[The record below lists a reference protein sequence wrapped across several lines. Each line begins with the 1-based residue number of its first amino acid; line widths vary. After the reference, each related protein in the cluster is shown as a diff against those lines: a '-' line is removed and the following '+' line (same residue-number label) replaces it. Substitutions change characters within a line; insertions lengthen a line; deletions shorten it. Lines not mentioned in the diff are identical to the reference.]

1 MRHAVDEWNRL
12 CTEIA
17 MYCIR
22 ENWETP
28 VDKHSQE
35 LVKQCTTLAFNKET
49 NDMLAECFDFDVVQ
63 KKEFLSTLKEIEM
76 SVFLQTHIIGT
87 GRRSD
92 VKGYSRSAFY
102 RNFVVVDKSEDH
114 LDPVLNCIFDEKK
127 PFHREL
133 KKMIDVYYN
142 SIFTNF
148 FNCAALIPSDIR
160 PDNRGQV

>member
-1 MRHAVDEWNRL
+1 
-12 CTEIA
+12 
-17 MYCIR
+17 
-22 ENWETP
+22 
-28 VDKHSQE
+28 
-35 LVKQCTTLAFNKET
+35 
-49 NDMLAECFDFDVVQ
+49 
-63 KKEFLSTLKEIEM
+63 M

-102 RNFVVVDKSEDH
+102 RNFVVVDKSENH
-114 LDPVLNCIFDEKK
+114 PDPVLNCIFDENK

-148 FNCAALIPSDIR
+148 LIVQP
-160 PDNRGQV
+160 